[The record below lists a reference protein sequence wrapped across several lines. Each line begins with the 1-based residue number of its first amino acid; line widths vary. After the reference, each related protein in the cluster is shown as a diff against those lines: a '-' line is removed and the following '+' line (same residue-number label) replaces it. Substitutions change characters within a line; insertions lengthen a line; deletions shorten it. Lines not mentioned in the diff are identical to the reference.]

1 MNDDACRDGPDAQNR
16 DACRDGFDAQNVA
29 NSPRSQRS
37 TDALEASTAAAPA
50 EAARE
55 LLSNSRCDRNGDANM
70 ATLTVLSRESGLDAA
85 ATNAERADAV
95 QATLPRAVAVQP
107 PTFDAQKTGKVY
119 LFIYRVR
126 HAYDAY
132 AWVDNVRYCTV
143 FALGKTFADAER
155 IAINCVHQH
164 SWRILKTDTATAFDI
179 ERFTEGGTDAA
190 HIANLRDFGVSF
202 KLNH

>member
-1 MNDDACRDGPDAQNR
+1 MNDDVRRDDPDA
-16 DACRDGFDAQNVA
+16 AASA
-29 NSPRSQRS
+29 PSQQIV
-37 TDALEASTAAAPA
+37 DALESSAEAEPK

-70 ATLTVLSRESGLDAA
+70 ATLTVLSREAGLEAA
-85 ATNAERADAV
+85 ATNAERADPV

-190 HIANLRDFGVSF
+190 HVANLRDFGVSF

>member
-1 MNDDACRDGPDAQNR
+1 MPLGQ
-16 DACRDGFDAQNVA
+16 
-29 NSPRSQRS
+29 S
-37 TDALEASTAAAPA
+37 
-50 EAARE
+50 
-55 LLSNSRCDRNGDANM
+55 
-70 ATLTVLSRESGLDAA
+70 
-85 ATNAERADAV
+85 
-95 QATLPRAVAVQP
+95 
-107 PTFDAQKTGKVY
+107 FDAQKAGKVY

-179 ERFTEGGTDAA
+179 DRFTDGGTDAA